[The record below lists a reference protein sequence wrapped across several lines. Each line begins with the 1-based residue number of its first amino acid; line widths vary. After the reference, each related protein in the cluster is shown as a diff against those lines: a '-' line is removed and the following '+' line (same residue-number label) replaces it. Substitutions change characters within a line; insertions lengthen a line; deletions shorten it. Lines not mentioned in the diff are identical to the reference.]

1 MRNPDTW
8 DIARAFAYDAG
19 NKHMQEAGRTA
30 WDESDFEVAVS
41 VFADIYNEET
51 DVEVIG
57 GN

>member
-1 MRNPDTW
+1 MRNPDTY
-8 DIARAFAYDAG
+8 DIAMAFAWDTG
-19 NKHMQEAGRTA
+19 TKHMQEAGRTA

-41 VFADIYNEET
+41 VFADIYNEQT